1 MSFANLKSARGSS
14 IDKLVNAAQAVTE
27 KTETKSYAD
36 DRFWKPTQDKAGNGY
51 AVIRFL
57 PAKEGE
63 DLPWVRYWDHG
74 FKGPTGLWYIENSLT
89 SINQADPV
97 SESNGLLWNSGR
109 EEDKQTARDRKRR
122 LHYVSNVMVVSDSA
136 NPDAEGKVF
145 LYKFGKKIFDKIM
158 DVMQPQFADE
168 DPVNPFDFWEGA
180 DFKLKIRKVEGWT
193 NYDKSEFSAPSALA
207 GGNDEEL
214 ENIYSKLHSLNE
226 FVDPKNY
233 KSYNELKAKL
243 NRVLGVDAGETMEA
257 PEVHYAPA
265 PSERVAEPAPI
276 AEANNDE
283 EDTLSYF
290 AKLAQDN

>member
-1 MSFANLKSARGSS
+1 MSFANLKSTRGSS

-122 LHYVSNVMVVSDSA
+122 LHYVSNVMVISDSA

-214 ENIYSKLHSLNE
+214 KNIYSKIYSLSD
-226 FVDPKNY
+226 FMDPKNY

-257 PEVHYAPA
+257 PEVHYAAA
-265 PSERVAEPAPI
+265 PSEIVAEPSPI
-276 AEANNDE
+276 AESND

-290 AKLAQDN
+290 AKLAKDN

>member
-1 MSFANLKSARGSS
+1 MLPL
-14 IDKLVNAAQAVTE
+14 LV
-27 KTETKSYAD
+27 
-36 DRFWKPTQDKAGNGY
+36 
-51 AVIRFL
+51 
-57 PAKEGE
+57 
-63 DLPWVRYWDHG
+63 
-74 FKGPTGLWYIENSLT
+74 KG
-89 SINQADPV
+89 
-97 SESNGLLWNSGR
+97 
-109 EEDKQTARDRKRR
+109 
-122 LHYVSNVMVVSDSA
+122 
-136 NPDAEGKVF
+136 
-145 LYKFGKKIFDKIM
+145 
-158 DVMQPQFADE
+158 QPQFADE

-214 ENIYSKLHSLNE
+214 EAIYSKLYSLNE

-233 KSYNELKAKL
+233 KSYDELKAKL